1 MSTKIFTDIAVFD
14 DVVFS
19 NFQSIF
25 LKYPS
30 SLHRDSNLGSFAS
43 PSNRLTIT
51 SINYGI
57 FLTISIFQKTKIS

>member
-14 DVVFS
+14 DVLFS

-25 LKYPS
+25 QKYPS

-43 PSNRLTIT
+43 PANRLTIT
-51 SINYGI
+51 PP
-57 FLTISIFQKTKIS
+57 LTCEAKGKHVA